1 MKHPL
6 LWLLGS
12 LLLTLAA
19 CSFTV
24 TVDIPE
30 QSFQAQALPNTQ
42 GRILYPKKATT
53 FNPPPV
59 APKSVVLTGT
69 LEADQTLNT
78 TLSFYVR
85 LEDPSSDPN
94 CMDLSSYKI
103 PAYACSIGLSD
114 EKAGEASFNSATATT
129 LTLGGKNVT
138 QGIAQGK
145 FWLGLEASGLP
156 SIMVTFTLKNA
167 KATVTVGL

>member
-1 MKHPL
+1 MKRPL

-30 QSFQAQALPNTQ
+30 QRFQAQALPNTQ
-42 GRILYPKKATT
+42 GRILYPKEATR

-69 LEADQTLNT
+69 LEASQTLNT
-78 TLSFYVR
+78 TISFYVR
-85 LEDPSSDPN
+85 LEDPSKERT
-94 CMDLSSYKI
+94 CQDLSLYGI
-103 PAYACSIGLSD
+103 PAYACPVGPAD
-114 EKAGEASFNSATATT
+114 EKVGEAQFQGTQAS
-129 LTLGGKNVT
+129 LTLQGAKLT
-138 QGIAQGK
+138 QGIAQGQ
-145 FWLGLEASGLP
+145 FWLGLEAQGLP
-156 SIMVTFTLKNA
+156 SRMVTFTLKNA

>member
-1 MKHPL
+1 MKRPL

-30 QSFQAQALPNTQ
+30 QKFQAQALPNPQ
-42 GRILYPKKATT
+42 GQILYPKEATR

-69 LEADQTLNT
+69 LEASQTLNT
-78 TLSFYVR
+78 TISFYVR
-85 LEDPSSDPN
+85 LEDPSKT
-94 CMDLSSYKI
+94 CQDLSLYGI
-103 PAYACSIGLSD
+103 PAYACPVGPAD
-114 EKAGEASFNSATATT
+114 EKVGEAQFQGTQAS
-129 LTLGGKNVT
+129 LTLQGAKLT
-138 QGIAQGK
+138 QGIAQGQ
-145 FWLGLEASGLP
+145 FWLGLEAQSLP
-156 SIMVTFTLKNA
+156 SSRVTFTLKNA